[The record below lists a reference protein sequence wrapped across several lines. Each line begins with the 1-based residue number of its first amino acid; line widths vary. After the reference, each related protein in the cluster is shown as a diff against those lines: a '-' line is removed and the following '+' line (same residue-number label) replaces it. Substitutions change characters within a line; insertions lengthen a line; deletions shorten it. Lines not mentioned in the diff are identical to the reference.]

1 MEMLAVAITKNQ
13 LWHLL
18 PLVVAVSLVYGAT
31 RHEYVVPILVN
42 AFRFGLWML
51 GFVAVLF
58 VVLLWVS
65 RSL

>member
-31 RHEYVVPILVN
+31 RHEYAVPILVN